1 MPMNSVIGEI
11 ENLKTLLIRAEDKN
25 RWERRTPLVPEDL
38 KDIIH
43 QTGAS
48 AFAEKSG
55 KRVFGE
61 DQYGAAGA
69 GSCVGMA
76 DGDVILGVKEIP
88 VEKILDNKT
97 YVFFSHTVKGQKD
110 NMPLLQRIIDSGSTL
125 IDYERITDAAG
136 RRLIYFGPYAGD
148 AGAIDILS
156 LMGEHWAARGIDT
169 PFAEVRRAHQYESV
183 RTACEHLVDIGGRIQ
198 KDGLPRQLCPFT
210 IGILGYG
217 NVSGG
222 AQQIF
227 DCLPTE
233 RIAADA
239 VNDRVG
245 RDQGDRHTVY
255 LTVFKE
261 RDLVRPKAGGAVFD
275 LQEYYTHPE
284 RYESR
289 FDQFLPVFTL
299 LVNAVYWEKRYP
311 RFVTWTGLKHLA
323 EGNPTPKLS
332 GIADIT
338 CDTRGSIECNVK
350 STDSDMPAYRVDPV
364 AGTIEDGH
372 LGEGI
377 VLLAVDNLPCELP
390 RDASSFFSSQLS
402 PFVPGLLSAD
412 DDRSLGASGL
422 PPEVQRAVIVYNG
435 RLTDDYEYLNRY
447 LNP

>member
-1 MPMNSVIGEI
+1 M
-11 ENLKTLLIRAEDKN
+11 KTLLIRAEDKN
-25 RWERRTPLVPEDL
+25 RWESRAPLIPEDL
-38 KDIIH
+38 REIITK
-43 QTGAS
+43 TGTRAIVEKS
-48 AFAEKSG
+48 EKRFFAED
-55 KRVFGE
+55 R
-61 DQYGAAGA
+61 YAAAGA
-69 GSCVGMA
+69 GSCTGMA
-76 DGDVILGVKEIP
+76 AGDIILGIKEIP

-125 IDYERITDAAG
+125 IDYERITDATG
-136 RRLIYFGPYAGD
+136 RRLIYFGPYAGH

-156 LMGEHWAARGIDT
+156 LMGEHWAEKGLDT
-169 PFAEVRRAHQYESV
+169 PFAEVRRAHRYESV
-183 RTACEHLVDIGGRIQ
+183 KAACDHLGEIGGRI
-198 KDGLPRQLCPFT
+198 KKIGLPRQLCPLT

-227 DCLPTE
+227 DSLPTE

-239 VNDRVG
+239 INDWVG

-261 RDLVRPKAGGAVFD
+261 WDLVRPKADGAVFD
-275 LQEYYTHPE
+275 LQEYYNHPE

-289 FDQFLPVFTL
+289 FDQFLPSFTL

-311 RFVTWTGLKHLA
+311 RFVTWAGLKRLV
-323 EGNPTPKLS
+323 ESTPETKLN

-338 CDTRGSIECNVK
+338 CDTHGSIECNVK
-350 STDSDMPAYRVDPV
+350 TTDSDMPAYRVDP
-364 AGTIEDGH
+364 ATGKISDGH

-390 RDASSFFSSQLS
+390 MDSSSFFSQQLRS
-402 PFVPGLLSAD
+402 YVPGLLAAEY
-412 DDRSLGASGL
+412 DRSLDASGL
-422 PPEVQRAVIVYNG
+422 PPEVKKAVIVYNG
-435 RLTDDYEYLNRY
+435 RLTKDYEYLNRY
-447 LNP
+447 LNR